1 MNLQKYYT
9 VWAGLTT
16 GVFSSWKQCQRQ
28 ILGFKGA
35 RFKSFQTLTE
45 AKAAL
50 NRRYQDRG
58 NNERLPI
65 QTIFQID
72 DTRPITNSITV
83 NGTCNIATGEVEIQ
97 AVHTGSKHLVF
108 WKGPYHDGT
117 GDMAEFIAIVET
129 LKYLKSRKLSMPIYS
144 ESSTAIKW
152 ITNREATTKLPRRA
166 SNRELYDF
174 FDSCLAWLDDYTYYN
189 RILKWNTKE
198 WSRSPA
204 GLRSCDVIAE

>member
-9 VWAGLTT
+9 VWAGRRT
-16 GVFSSWKQCQRQ
+16 GVFSSWKQCQHQ

-50 NRRYQDRG
+50 NRRYQDHR
-58 NNERLPI
+58 NWERSPI
-65 QTIFQID
+65 QILFESD

-83 NGTCNIATGEVEIQ
+83 SGTCNIATGEVEIQ

-117 GDMAEFIAIVET
+117 GDMAEFIAIVQT
-129 LKYLKSRKLSMPIYS
+129 LKYLKLRKLSILIYS

-152 ITNREATTKLPRRA
+152 ITNRSVTTKLPRRA
-166 SNRELYDF
+166 SNRELYDL
-174 FDSCLAWLDDYTYYN
+174 FDSCLAWLNDNTYYN
-189 RILKWNTKE
+189 RILKWNTQE
-198 WSRSPA
+198 WGRNPA
-204 GLRSCDVIAE
+204 GLR